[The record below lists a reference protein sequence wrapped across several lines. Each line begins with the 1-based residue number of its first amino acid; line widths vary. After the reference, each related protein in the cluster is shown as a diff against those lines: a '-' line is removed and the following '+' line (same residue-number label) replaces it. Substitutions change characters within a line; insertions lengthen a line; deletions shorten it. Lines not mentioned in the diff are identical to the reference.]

1 MAITVTPAASNS
13 DGGDLDLEP
22 DGPTAK
28 TSLGHGYVRFSVPIP
43 AHLLPAFHVAELRRL
58 QHTGRS
64 PRQTFADL
72 RDNRLISR
80 LQGLC
85 LGLNFQGGTKR
96 DMRRD
101 GLV

>member
-1 MAITVTPAASNS
+1 MAIAVTPGASNS

-28 TSLGHGYVRFSVPIP
+28 TSHGYDRFSVPIP
-43 AHLLPAFHVAELRRL
+43 AHLLPAFHMAELRRL

-80 LQGLC
+80 LQGL
-85 LGLNFQGGTKR
+85 
-96 DMRRD
+96 
-101 GLV
+101 